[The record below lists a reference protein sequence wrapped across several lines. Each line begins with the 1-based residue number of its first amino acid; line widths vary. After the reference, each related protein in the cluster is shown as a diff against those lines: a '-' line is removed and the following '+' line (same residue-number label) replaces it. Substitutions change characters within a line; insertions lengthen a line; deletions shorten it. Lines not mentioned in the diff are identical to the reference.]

1 MKLQA
6 SEIQNHLAGLDD
18 LEGWGKLKKKLGL
31 NKLHTRDAIKAV
43 NKAVVAVVA
52 PTKSNLK
59 SAEVAVKP
67 YVAPVLAV
75 ASVAL
80 PVVGSIA
87 SAGWQAQRA
96 KSAKKHIKKEAA
108 QVAIMERQWA
118 EEDQKA
124 AAAEQAQQAADIQA
138 QQAAAIMRSMTQSS
152 GGGGG
157 GGGAISYNP
166 APTENNSTGAPGTPP
181 GTPEKTNLM
190 AWAAGGLLAI
200 KALSLVI

>member
-1 MKLQA
+1 MSRLPTEQHNMKSL
-6 SEIQNHLAGLDD
+6 EG

-80 PVVGSIA
+80 PVVGSAA
-87 SAGWQAQRA
+87 SAAWQLQRA
-96 KSAKKHIKKEAA
+96 QSAKKRMKKEAA
-108 QVAIMERQWA
+108 IFAIEER
-118 EEDQKA
+118 KA
-124 AAAEQAQQAADIQA
+124 LDAEQAEQKAEQEKTAMAYVQQMAA
-138 QQAAAIMRSMTQSS
+138 SSS

-157 GGGAISYNP
+157 GGGSLSYSTPP
-166 APTENNSTGAPGTPP
+166 AANGTPTAEQAP
-181 GTPEKTNLM
+181 AAAPEKNNVL
-190 AWAAGGLLAI
+190 AWAAGGLLAL
-200 KALSLVI
+200 KAISLVI